1 MATPR
6 AAIGAG
12 KLPRTTSASGTGSQP
27 VMAMEG
33 SAGGTGGHRWRHARA
48 GPAAREASAR
58 EASMAGSV
66 DGDPPSGE
74 DGDPPGGHWRRRA
87 PPDDVDGY
95 GYLWM

>member
-48 GPAAREASAR
+48 VPAAREASAR

-74 DGDPPGGHWRRRA
+74 DGESAERRGWRPSGRPLAPAGSPG
-87 PPDDVDGY
+87 
-95 GYLWM
+95 